1 LWKKAPPPQTK
12 KESPS
17 VQKTPAHRTG
27 ERAVLKER
35 TCKGEKCS
43 CGGVQASLN
52 TPYSPKTACFASP
65 AAPMIPASF
74 PNSAMA
80 IRHRSAN
87 SG

>member
-1 LWKKAPPPQTK
+1 MRRGDPAARSVVDQYLAYLADGLANYVNIFQP
-12 KESPS
+12 EVICLGGGGAHSPS
-17 VQKTPAHRTG
+17 
-27 ERAVLKER
+27 
-35 TCKGEKCS
+35 S
-43 CGGVQASLN
+43 
-52 TPYSPKTACFASP
+52 

>member
-1 LWKKAPPPQTK
+1 MRSNHYNDAALQVQKHDPVPATRLGKAPI
-12 KESPS
+12 S
-17 VQKTPAHRTG
+17 
-27 ERAVLKER
+27 
-35 TCKGEKCS
+35 KGY
-43 CGGVQASLN
+43 N